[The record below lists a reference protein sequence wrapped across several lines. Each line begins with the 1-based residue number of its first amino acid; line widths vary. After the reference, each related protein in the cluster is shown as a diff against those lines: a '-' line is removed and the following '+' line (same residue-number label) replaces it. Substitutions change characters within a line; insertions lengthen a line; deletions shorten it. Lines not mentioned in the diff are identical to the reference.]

1 MSMRIAVLVSL
12 AFAGLSQAQDVSRTK
27 RGDTAVVV
35 TQGNGKWGAPHDAIE
50 VLRVPGDTKETTFG
64 AAFIIEA
71 TPDGGVV
78 VVDTKGEE
86 GIIVRQFD
94 ANGKFLRNLG
104 HQGPGP
110 GEYLRNNLT
119 VAPGPKGTIYIRDS
133 EKSVSIFGPDGK
145 LVNSFALFHNNGS
158 TNEIVVMPDGSAY
171 LRAPFERTA
180 SALAATMQRPMLH
193 YDPSGKLLDS
203 ISVTARWLPE
213 GAPGYQWWRVR
224 PDGRLLFTRTDK
236 IAFMLLDPGT
246 RGPEPGGVELGAL
259 RPAGERSNAP
269 RFLIGEIAAPPVAY
283 LPEERQELQAARD
296 LFRDKCDGG
305 RGGRMPERVI
315 VPETKLPARG
325 ATLDVD
331 GRIWIAKS
339 TTAQKIPPKVIS
351 SCSSRDRGNFKQEA
365 TYEEP
370 PVFAGFL
377 PDGTYLGEVRFPL
390 RARVSF
396 VGNTA
401 WALVPDADDVQ
412 TLVKY
417 RLY

>member
-12 AFAGLSQAQDVSRTK
+12 AFAGLSQAQNVSRTK

-35 TQGNGKWGAPHDAIE
+35 TTGNGKWGAPHDAIE

-104 HQGPGP
+104 RQGPGP

-119 VAPGPKGTIYIRDS
+119 VAPGPKGTVYIRDS

-158 TNEIVVMPDGSAY
+158 TNEIVAMPDGSAY

-193 YDPSGKLLDS
+193 YDRSGKLLDS
-203 ISVTARWLPE
+203 ISVTTRWLPE
-213 GAPGYQWWRVR
+213 GAPGNQWWRIR

-236 IAFMLLDPGT
+236 VGFMIVDRNGK
-246 RGPEPGGVELGAL
+246 
-259 RPAGERSNAP
+259 NP
-269 RFLIGEIAAPPVAY
+269 RIGEIAAAPVPY
-283 LPEERQELQAARD
+283 LSDERQELQAARD

-305 RGGRMPERVI
+305 RGGRTPERVI

-351 SCSSRDRGNFKQEA
+351 SCSSRDRGSFKQEA

-390 RARVSF
+390 RARVTF